1 MEGPEV
7 AWPEN
12 RATTPA
18 ANVPVVVM
26 TAAGDATSWAARLGA
41 VGALQK
47 PFDIVQ
53 LIDLVEMAL
62 QTAGLTGSHGLPAD
76 PALSWPCIEEELMD
90 DMKHAAGPE
99 GTARERRGRGD
110 IHIHTSFSDGLATPE
125 QIVRFVETS
134 GLDLIAIADHDTIA
148 GALAV
153 REIVARG
160 HYPFEVIVGTEVTTA
175 RGVHLLALFV
185 EEPLPQFRSLEA
197 TIEQVERL
205 GGLCIAPHPLSPLT
219 PSLGRGQIERLLA
232 ARYPLA
238 GVETLN
244 PSPAGRITR
253 AKLQRLNAALAACR
267 GGRQ

>member
-1 MEGPEV
+1 
-7 AWPEN
+7 
-12 RATTPA
+12 
-18 ANVPVVVM
+18 
-26 TAAGDATSWAARLGA
+26 
-41 VGALQK
+41 
-47 PFDIVQ
+47 
-53 LIDLVEMAL
+53 
-62 QTAGLTGSHGLPAD
+62 
-76 PALSWPCIEEELMD
+76 MD

-99 GTARERRGRGD
+99 GTARERGRGD
-110 IHIHTSFSDGLATPE
+110 IHIHSLFSDGLATPE

-197 TIEQVERL
+197 TIEQVDRL

-238 GVETLN
+238 GIETLN

-253 AKLQRLNAALAACR
+253 AKLQRLNQRWRLAEVGGSDAHFLSRIGTAYTEFDGRSAADFRASLLSGTTAAR
-267 GGRQ
+267 EVPLPHPQVPLIDYLRQSSRSMIINPAQKIQRRLQKGA